1 MKHGKRLI
9 ASVASGLLAAALSL
23 WYGASLQAG
32 AEQERQEMLAAYG
45 GDLVSVCV
53 ASRDIDAGETID
65 EGCVRVEEW
74 VAGML
79 PSGALTS
86 VDDAIGKQATSAIP
100 EQAVLCPLYFEARSG
115 SLDIPEGRV
124 AVSVGVDAAH
134 AVGGSIEPG
143 TSVDVYVSANGVADR
158 LCGAH
163 VIDTS
168 AQGQGAASGDLSW
181 VTLAV
186 EPDRVTEVLAA
197 TAKGTIALAAPGEGA
212 NAGVSDDSVD
222 TEASSDAVGEGSSAA
237 SAGTPTDELDEG
249 GDAR

>member
-1 MKHGKRLI
+1 MKQGKRLI

-32 AEQERQEMLAAYG
+32 TEQERQEMLAAYG

-86 VDDAIGKQATSAIP
+86 VDDVIGRRATSAIP
-100 EQAVLCPLYFEARSG
+100 EQAVLCPLYFETRSG

-124 AVSVGVDAAH
+124 AVSVALILFAPLFFYL
-134 AVGGSIEPG
+134 S
-143 TSVDVYVSANGVADR
+143 TYAD
-158 LCGAH
+158 
-163 VIDTS
+163 TF
-168 AQGQGAASGDLSW
+168 LSYRP
-181 VTLAV
+181 
-186 EPDRVTEVLAA
+186 E
-197 TAKGTIALAAPGEGA
+197 
-212 NAGVSDDSVD
+212 
-222 TEASSDAVGEGSSAA
+222 SS
-237 SAGTPTDELDEG
+237 
-249 GDAR
+249 

>member
-1 MKHGKRLI
+1 MPALDWSLATMASRTKFLTMVQARGRQMKQGKRLI

-86 VDDAIGKQATSAIP
+86 VDDVIGRQATSAIP
-100 EQAVLCPLYFEARSG
+100 EQAVLCPLYFETRSG

-124 AVSVGVDAAH
+124 AVRGRFYRAGHERRRLCFRKRRGRSVMRGTCNRYQRTR
-134 AVGGSIEPG
+134 GGS
-143 TSVDVYVSANGVADR
+143 
-158 LCGAH
+158 
-163 VIDTS
+163 
-168 AQGQGAASGDLSW
+168 
-181 VTLAV
+181 
-186 EPDRVTEVLAA
+186 
-197 TAKGTIALAAPGEGA
+197 GERRF
-212 NAGVSDDSVD
+212 
-222 TEASSDAVGEGSSAA
+222 
-237 SAGTPTDELDEG
+237 EL
-249 GDAR
+249 GDAGH

>member
-1 MKHGKRLI
+1 MRHGKRLI

-53 ASRDIDAGETID
+53 ASRDIEAGETID

-86 VDDAIGKQATSAIP
+86 VDDVIGKQATSAIP

-115 SLDIPEGRV
+115 SFGYTRRPGCGLGGRRRRPCRGRLYR
-124 AVSVGVDAAH
+124 A
-134 AVGGSIEPG
+134 G

-186 EPDRVTEVLAA
+186 EPDCVTVMLAA
-197 TAKGTIALAAPGEGA
+197 TAKGTIALAAPGEEPMQA
-212 NAGVSDDSVD
+212 FQMIQ
-222 TEASSDAVGEGSSAA
+222 
-237 SAGTPTDELDEG
+237 
-249 GDAR
+249 

>member
-1 MKHGKRLI
+1 MRHGKRLI

-32 AEQERQEMLAAYG
+32 AEQERQEMLAVYG

-86 VDDAIGKQATSAIP
+86 VDDVIGKQATSAIP

-124 AVSVGVDAAH
+124 AVSVGVEAAPAEGGPIAPSHGH
-134 AVGGSIEPG
+134 ADIS
-143 TSVDVYVSANGVADR
+143 SANSVTDTDLGVPR
-158 LCGAH
+158 HETPNHKEVG
-163 VIDTS
+163 
-168 AQGQGAASGDLSW
+168 AQGQ
-181 VTLAV
+181 
-186 EPDRVTEVLAA
+186 
-197 TAKGTIALAAPGEGA
+197 
-212 NAGVSDDSVD
+212 NN
-222 TEASSDAVGEGSSAA
+222 
-237 SAGTPTDELDEG
+237 
-249 GDAR
+249 

>member
-1 MKHGKRLI
+1 M
-9 ASVASGLLAAALSL
+9 
-23 WYGASLQAG
+23 
-32 AEQERQEMLAAYG
+32 
-45 GDLVSVCV
+45 
-53 ASRDIDAGETID
+53 
-65 EGCVRVEEW
+65 
-74 VAGML
+74 
-79 PSGALTS
+79 
-86 VDDAIGKQATSAIP
+86 
-100 EQAVLCPLYFEARSG
+100 
-115 SLDIPEGRV
+115 
-124 AVSVGVDAAH
+124 
-134 AVGGSIEPG
+134 GGSIEPG

-197 TAKGTIALAAPGEGA
+197 TAKGTIALVAPGEGA